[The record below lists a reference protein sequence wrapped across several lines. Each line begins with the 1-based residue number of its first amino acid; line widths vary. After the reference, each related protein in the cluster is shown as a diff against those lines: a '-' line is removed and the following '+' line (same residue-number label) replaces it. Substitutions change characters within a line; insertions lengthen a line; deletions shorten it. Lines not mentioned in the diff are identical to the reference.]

1 MDAIELNAALYAK
14 MEEELTDFAN
24 WLLKQPPEVI
34 LNHAIEYAAKF
45 DIVSIM
51 ETTELSAD
59 KARAL
64 LSLEEPLDAIFKDY
78 DDSPQNSLDVLV
90 SFIQDKADE
99 LLSTNQANAAVQVY
113 PYSGEVAE
121 REGDLEWYRQ
131 SHKLNIACK
140 NEIEGAIARNYE
152 NNTLSDEAVHQVVA
166 QFGLPRSAFVLV
178 NTIREKDWDG
188 RISHDNKAW
197 AKRVPVYPDVDT
209 FGQNKRLKYVVDC
222 NAGLTDIFVNIL
234 RREYRQHYPFFC
246 RSKEPK
252 PPSHERYSRPCLCSG
267 VAPRGVQHPSVG
279 NGLPLVS

>member
-14 MEEELTDFAN
+14 MEAEMTDFAN

-34 LNHAIEYAAKF
+34 LNHAIEYATKF

-51 ETTELSAD
+51 ETTDLSAE

-64 LSLEEPLDAIFKDY
+64 LSLEESLDAIYKDY
-78 DDSPQNSLDVLV
+78 GESSSNSLDVLV
-90 SFIQDKADE
+90 SFIEDKADE
-99 LLSTNQANAAVQVY
+99 LLSANQANAAVQVY

-140 NEIEGAIARNYE
+140 KEIEGAISRNYE

-166 QFGLPRSAFVLV
+166 QFGLPRTAFVLV
-178 NTIREKDWDG
+178 NTIREKEWDG

-234 RREYRQHYPFFC
+234 RRKYRQQEQPQQV
-246 RSKEPK
+246 K
-252 PPSHERYSRPCLCSG
+252 
-267 VAPRGVQHPSVG
+267 PSVRDKLKVQPKRNSPKISANSKG
-279 NGLPLVS
+279 QER

>member
-99 LLSTNQANAAVQVY
+99 LQSTNQANAAVQVY

-140 NEIEGAIARNYE
+140 NEIEGAIARNYAD
-152 NNTLSDEAVHQVVA
+152 NTLSDEAVHQVVA
-166 QFGLPRSAFVLV
+166 QFGLPRTAFVLV

-197 AKRVPVYPDVDT
+197 AKRVPVYPDVDA

-234 RREYRQHYPFFC
+234 RREYRQQEQPQQV
-246 RSKEPK
+246 K
-252 PPSHERYSRPCLCSG
+252 
-267 VAPRGVQHPSVG
+267 PSVRDKLKVQPKRNSPKISANSKG
-279 NGLPLVS
+279 QER

>member
-14 MEEELTDFAN
+14 MEAEMTDFAN

-34 LNHAIEYAAKF
+34 LNHAIEYATKF

-51 ETTELSAD
+51 ETTDLSEE

-64 LSLEEPLDAIFKDY
+64 LSLEEPLDAIYKDY
-78 DDSPQNSLDVLV
+78 GESSSNSLDVLV
-90 SFIQDKADE
+90 SFIEDKADE
-99 LLSTNQANAAVQVY
+99 LLSANQANAAVQVY
-113 PYSGEVAE
+113 PYSGDVAE

-140 NEIEGAIARNYE
+140 NEIEWAIAQNYS
-152 NNTLSDEAVHQVVA
+152 NNTLNDEAVHQVVA
-166 QFGLPRSAFVLV
+166 KFGLPRTAFVLV

-197 AKRVPVYPDVDT
+197 AKRVPVYPDVDA
-209 FGQNKRLKYVVDC
+209 FGQNKRFKYVVDC

-234 RREYRQHYPFFC
+234 RREYRQQEQPQQV
-246 RSKEPK
+246 K
-252 PPSHERYSRPCLCSG
+252 
-267 VAPRGVQHPSVG
+267 PSVRDKLKVQPKRNSPKISANSKG
-279 NGLPLVS
+279 QVR

>member
-1 MDAIELNAALYAK
+1 MTTEELNQALYDK
-14 MEEELTDFAN
+14 MNEEMKQYAN

-34 LNHAIEYAAKF
+34 LNNAIEYATKF

-51 ETTELSAD
+51 EVTELSAD
-59 KARAL
+59 EARAL
-64 LSLEEPLDAIFKDY
+64 LSMEEPLDAIYKDY
-78 DDSPQNSLDVLV
+78 EGSPQNSLDVLV

-99 LLSTNQANAAVQVY
+99 LVSANQADAAVQVY

-121 REGDLEWYRQ
+121 QEGDLEWYRQ

-166 QFGLPRSAFVLV
+166 QYGLPRTAFVLV
-178 NTIREKDWDG
+178 NTIREKEWDG

-209 FGQNKRLKYVVDC
+209 FGQNKRLKYVVNC

-234 RREYRQHYPFFC
+234 RREYRQQEQQQQVKPSIHQKLQATQPQKNAPKISAHFKG
-246 RSKEPK
+246 KE
-252 PPSHERYSRPCLCSG
+252 R
-267 VAPRGVQHPSVG
+267 
-279 NGLPLVS
+279 

>member
-1 MDAIELNAALYAK
+1 MDATELNAALFAK
-14 MEEELTDFAN
+14 MNDEMKDFAD

-34 LNHAIEYAAKF
+34 LNHAIEYATKF
-45 DIVSIM
+45 DILSIM
-51 ETTELSAD
+51 ETTDLSAD
-59 KARAL
+59 KARAFL
-64 LSLEEPLDAIFKDY
+64 ALDEPLDAIFRDY
-78 DDSPQNSLDVLV
+78 DESPQNALDVLV

-99 LLSTNQANAAVQVY
+99 LLSANQANAAVQVY

-140 NEIEGAIARNYE
+140 NEIEGAIARNY
-152 NNTLSDEAVHQVVA
+152 NNNILSDEAVHQVVA
-166 QFGLPRSAFVLV
+166 QFGLPRTAFVLV

-234 RREYRQHYPFFC
+234 RREYRQQEQPQQV
-246 RSKEPK
+246 K
-252 PPSHERYSRPCLCSG
+252 
-267 VAPRGVQHPSVG
+267 PSVRDKLKVQPKRNSPKISANSKG
-279 NGLPLVS
+279 QER

>member
-14 MEEELTDFAN
+14 MEAEMTDFAN

-34 LNHAIEYAAKF
+34 LNHAIEYATKF

-51 ETTELSAD
+51 ETTELSAE

-64 LSLEEPLDAIFKDY
+64 LSLEEPLDAIYKDY
-78 DDSPQNSLDVLV
+78 GESSSNSLDVLV
-90 SFIQDKADE
+90 SFIEDKADE
-99 LLSTNQANAAVQVY
+99 LLSANQANAAVQVY

-140 NEIEGAIARNYE
+140 NEIEWAIAQNYS
-152 NNTLSDEAVHQVVA
+152 NNTLNDEAVHQVVA
-166 QFGLPRSAFVLV
+166 KFGLPRTAFVLV

-197 AKRVPVYPDVDT
+197 AKRVPIYPDVDA

-234 RREYRQHYPFFC
+234 RREYRQQEQTQQV
-246 RSKEPK
+246 K
-252 PPSHERYSRPCLCSG
+252 
-267 VAPRGVQHPSVG
+267 PSVRDKLKVQPKRNSPKISANSKG
-279 NGLPLVS
+279 QER

>member
-1 MDAIELNAALYAK
+1 MDAIELNAALFAK
-14 MEEELTDFAN
+14 MNDEMKDFAD

-34 LNHAIEYAAKF
+34 LNHAIEYATKF
-45 DIVSIM
+45 DILSIM
-51 ETTELSAD
+51 ETTDLSAD
-59 KARAL
+59 KARAFL
-64 LSLEEPLDAIFKDY
+64 ALDEPLDAIFQDY
-78 DDSPQNSLDVLV
+78 DESPQNSLDVLV

-99 LLSTNQANAAVQVY
+99 LVSANQANADVQVY

-140 NEIEGAIARNYE
+140 NEIEGAIARNYS

-166 QFGLPRSAFVLV
+166 QFGLPRTAFVLV

-209 FGQNKRLKYVVDC
+209 FGQNRRLKYVVDC

-234 RREYRQHYPFFC
+234 RREYRQQEQPQQA
-246 RSKEPK
+246 K
-252 PPSHERYSRPCLCSG
+252 
-267 VAPRGVQHPSVG
+267 PSVRDKLKVQPQNNSPKISANFKG
-279 NGLPLVS
+279 KEER

>member
-1 MDAIELNAALYAK
+1 MTTEELNQALYDK
-14 MEEELTDFAN
+14 MIEEMKQYAN

-34 LNHAIEYAAKF
+34 LNHAIEYATKF

-51 ETTELSAD
+51 ETTDLSEE

-64 LSLEEPLDAIFKDY
+64 LSLEEPLDAIYKDY
-78 DDSPQNSLDVLV
+78 GESSSNALDVLV
-90 SFIQDKADE
+90 SFIEDKADE
-99 LLSTNQANAAVQVY
+99 LLSANQANAAVQVY

-140 NEIEGAIARNYE
+140 NEIEGAIAHNYAD
-152 NNTLSDEAVHQVVA
+152 NTLSDEAVHQVVA
-166 QFGLPRSAFVLV
+166 QFGLPRTAFVLV
-178 NTIREKDWDG
+178 NTIRVKDWDG

-197 AKRVPVYPDVDT
+197 AKRVPVYPDVDA

-234 RREYRQHYPFFC
+234 RREYRQQEQPQQV
-246 RSKEPK
+246 K
-252 PPSHERYSRPCLCSG
+252 
-267 VAPRGVQHPSVG
+267 PSVRDKLKVQPKRNSPKISANSKG
-279 NGLPLVS
+279 QER

>member
-14 MEEELTDFAN
+14 MEAEMTDFAN
-24 WLLKQPPEVI
+24 WLLRQPPEVI
-34 LNHAIEYAAKF
+34 LNHAIEYATKF

-51 ETTELSAD
+51 ETTDLSEE

-64 LSLEEPLDAIFKDY
+64 LSLEEPLDAIYKDY
-78 DDSPQNSLDVLV
+78 GESSSNSLDVLV
-90 SFIQDKADE
+90 SFIEDKADE
-99 LLSTNQANAAVQVY
+99 LLSANQANAAVQVY

-140 NEIEGAIARNYE
+140 DEIEWAIAQNYE
-152 NNTLSDEAVHQVVA
+152 NNTLGDEAVHQVVA
-166 QFGLPRSAFVLV
+166 KFGLPRTAFVLV

-234 RREYRQHYPFFC
+234 RREYRQQEQTQQV
-246 RSKEPK
+246 K
-252 PPSHERYSRPCLCSG
+252 
-267 VAPRGVQHPSVG
+267 PSVRDKLKVQPKRNSPKISANFKG
-279 NGLPLVS
+279 QER

>member
-14 MEEELTDFAN
+14 MEAEMTDFAN

-34 LNHAIEYAAKF
+34 LNHAIEYATKF

-51 ETTELSAD
+51 ETTDLSEE

-64 LSLEEPLDAIFKDY
+64 LSLEEPLDAIYKDY
-78 DDSPQNSLDVLV
+78 GESSSNSLDVLV
-90 SFIQDKADE
+90 SFIEDKADE
-99 LLSTNQANAAVQVY
+99 LLSANQANAAVQVY

-140 NEIEGAIARNYE
+140 NEIEGAISRNYE

-166 QFGLPRSAFVLV
+166 QFGLPRTAFVLV

-197 AKRVPVYPDVDT
+197 AKRVPVYPDVDA

-234 RREYRQHYPFFC
+234 RREYRQQEQPQQV
-246 RSKEPK
+246 K
-252 PPSHERYSRPCLCSG
+252 
-267 VAPRGVQHPSVG
+267 PSVRDKLKVQPKRNSPKISANSKG
-279 NGLPLVS
+279 QER

>member
-14 MEEELTDFAN
+14 MEAEMTDFAN

-34 LNHAIEYAAKF
+34 LNHAIEYATKF

-51 ETTELSAD
+51 ETTDLSEE

-64 LSLEEPLDAIFKDY
+64 LSLEEPLDAIYKDY
-78 DDSPQNSLDVLV
+78 GESSSNSLDVLV
-90 SFIQDKADE
+90 SFIEDKADE
-99 LLSTNQANAAVQVY
+99 LLSANQANAAVQVY

-140 NEIEGAIARNYE
+140 NEIEWAIAQNYS

-166 QFGLPRSAFVLV
+166 KFGLPRTAFVLV

-234 RREYRQHYPFFC
+234 RREYRQQEQPQQV
-246 RSKEPK
+246 K
-252 PPSHERYSRPCLCSG
+252 
-267 VAPRGVQHPSVG
+267 PSVRDKLKVQPKRNSPKISANSKG
-279 NGLPLVS
+279 QER

>member
-1 MDAIELNAALYAK
+1 MTTEELNPALYDK
-14 MEEELTDFAN
+14 MNEEMKQYVN

-34 LNHAIEYAAKF
+34 LNNAIEYAAKF

-51 ETTELSAD
+51 EVTELSAD
-59 KARAL
+59 EARAL
-64 LSLEEPLDAIFKDY
+64 LSLEEPLDAVFKDY

-99 LLSTNQANAAVQVY
+99 LLSANQANAAVQVY

-166 QFGLPRSAFVLV
+166 QYGLPRTAFVLV
-178 NTIREKDWDG
+178 NTIREKEWDG
-188 RISHDNKAW
+188 RISHDNKTW
-197 AKRVPVYPDVDT
+197 AKRVPVYPDVDA

-234 RREYRQHYPFFC
+234 RREYRQQEHQQQV
-246 RSKEPK
+246 K
-252 PPSHERYSRPCLCSG
+252 
-267 VAPRGVQHPSVG
+267 PSVRQKLQATQTQKNAPKISAHSKG
-279 NGLPLVS
+279 KER

>member
-140 NEIEGAIARNYE
+140 DEIEWAIAQNYS
-152 NNTLSDEAVHQVVA
+152 NNILSDEAVHQVVA
-166 QFGLPRSAFVLV
+166 KFGLPRTAFVLV
-178 NTIREKDWDG
+178 NTIREKEWDG

-197 AKRVPVYPDVDT
+197 AKRVPVYPDVDA

-234 RREYRQHYPFFC
+234 RREYRQQEQTQQV
-246 RSKEPK
+246 K
-252 PPSHERYSRPCLCSG
+252 
-267 VAPRGVQHPSVG
+267 PSVRDKLMVQPKRNSPKISANSKG
-279 NGLPLVS
+279 QER

>member
-51 ETTELSAD
+51 ETTDLSEE

-64 LSLEEPLDAIFKDY
+64 LSLEEPLDAIYKDY
-78 DDSPQNSLDVLV
+78 GESSSNSLDVLV
-90 SFIQDKADE
+90 SFIEDKADE
-99 LLSTNQANAAVQVY
+99 LLSANQANAAVQVY

-140 NEIEGAIARNYE
+140 NEIEWAIAQNYS
-152 NNTLSDEAVHQVVA
+152 NNTLNDEAVHQVVA
-166 QFGLPRSAFVLV
+166 KFGLPRTAFVLV

-197 AKRVPVYPDVDT
+197 AKRVPVYPDVDA

-234 RREYRQHYPFFC
+234 RREYRQQEQPQQV
-246 RSKEPK
+246 K
-252 PPSHERYSRPCLCSG
+252 
-267 VAPRGVQHPSVG
+267 PSVRDKLKVQPKRNSPKISANSKG
-279 NGLPLVS
+279 QER

>member
-34 LNHAIEYAAKF
+34 LNHAIEYATKF

-51 ETTELSAD
+51 ETTEFSAE

-64 LSLEEPLDAIFKDY
+64 LSLEEPLDAIYKDY
-78 DDSPQNSLDVLV
+78 GESSSNSLDVLV
-90 SFIQDKADE
+90 SFIEDKADE
-99 LLSTNQANAAVQVY
+99 LLSANQANAAVQVY

-140 NEIEGAIARNYE
+140 DEIEWSIARNYE

-166 QFGLPRSAFVLV
+166 QYGLPRTAFVLV
-178 NTIREKDWDG
+178 NTIREKEWDG

-209 FGQNKRLKYVVDC
+209 FGQNKRLKYVVNC

-234 RREYRQHYPFFC
+234 RREYRQQEQQQQD
-246 RSKEPK
+246 K
-252 PPSHERYSRPCLCSG
+252 
-267 VAPRGVQHPSVG
+267 PSVRQKLQTKQPQKNAPKISAHFKG
-279 NGLPLVS
+279 KER

>member
-14 MEEELTDFAN
+14 MEAEMTDFAN

-34 LNHAIEYAAKF
+34 LNHAIEYATKF

-51 ETTELSAD
+51 EGTELSAE

-64 LSLEEPLDAIFKDY
+64 LSLEEPLDAIYKDY
-78 DDSPQNSLDVLV
+78 GESSSNSLDVLV
-90 SFIQDKADE
+90 SFIDDKADE
-99 LLSTNQANAAVQVY
+99 LLSANQANAAVQVY

-140 NEIEGAIARNYE
+140 NEIEWAIAQHYS

-166 QFGLPRSAFVLV
+166 KFGLPRTAFVLV

-188 RISHDNKAW
+188 RISHDNKSW

-234 RREYRQHYPFFC
+234 RREYRQQEQ
-246 RSKEPK
+246 SQQVK
-252 PPSHERYSRPCLCSG
+252 
-267 VAPRGVQHPSVG
+267 PSVRDKLKVQPKRNSPKISANSKG
-279 NGLPLVS
+279 QER

>member
-14 MEEELTDFAN
+14 MEAEMTDFAN

-34 LNHAIEYAAKF
+34 LNHAIEYATKF

-51 ETTELSAD
+51 ETTDLSEE

-64 LSLEEPLDAIFKDY
+64 LSLEEPLDAIYKDY
-78 DDSPQNSLDVLV
+78 GESSSNSLDVLV
-90 SFIQDKADE
+90 SFIEDKADE
-99 LLSTNQANAAVQVY
+99 LLSANQANAAVQVY

-140 NEIEGAIARNYE
+140 NEIEGAISRNYE

-166 QFGLPRSAFVLV
+166 QFGLPRTAFVLV

-234 RREYRQHYPFFC
+234 RRKYRQQEQPQQV
-246 RSKEPK
+246 K
-252 PPSHERYSRPCLCSG
+252 
-267 VAPRGVQHPSVG
+267 PSVRDKLKVQPKRNSPKISANSKG
-279 NGLPLVS
+279 QER

>member
-14 MEEELTDFAN
+14 MEAEMTDFAN

-34 LNHAIEYAAKF
+34 LNHAIEYATKF

-51 ETTELSAD
+51 ETTDLSEE

-64 LSLEEPLDAIFKDY
+64 LSLEEPLDAIYKDY
-78 DDSPQNSLDVLV
+78 GESSSNSLDVLV
-90 SFIQDKADE
+90 SFIEDKADE
-99 LLSTNQANAAVQVY
+99 LLSANQANAAVQVY

-140 NEIEGAIARNYE
+140 NEIEWAIAQNYS
-152 NNTLSDEAVHQVVA
+152 NNTLNDEAVHLVVA
-166 QFGLPRSAFVLV
+166 KFGLPRTAFVLV

-234 RREYRQHYPFFC
+234 RREYRQQEQPQQV
-246 RSKEPK
+246 K
-252 PPSHERYSRPCLCSG
+252 
-267 VAPRGVQHPSVG
+267 PSVRDKLKVQPKRNSPKISANSKG
-279 NGLPLVS
+279 QER

>member
-14 MEEELTDFAN
+14 MEAEMTDFAN

-34 LNHAIEYAAKF
+34 LNHAIEYATKF

-51 ETTELSAD
+51 ETTDLSAE

-64 LSLEEPLDAIFKDY
+64 LSLEEPLDAIYKDY
-78 DDSPQNSLDVLV
+78 GESSSNSLDVLV
-90 SFIQDKADE
+90 SFIEDKADE
-99 LLSTNQANAAVQVY
+99 LLSANQANAAVQVY

-140 NEIEGAIARNYE
+140 NEIEGAISRNYE

-166 QFGLPRSAFVLV
+166 QFGLPRTAFVLV

-197 AKRVPVYPDVDT
+197 AKRVPVYPDVDA

-234 RREYRQHYPFFC
+234 RRKYRQQEQPQQV
-246 RSKEPK
+246 K
-252 PPSHERYSRPCLCSG
+252 
-267 VAPRGVQHPSVG
+267 PSVRDKLKVQPKRNSPKISANSKG
-279 NGLPLVS
+279 QER

>member
-14 MEEELTDFAN
+14 MHDELKDFAD

-34 LNHAIEYAAKF
+34 LNHAIEYATKF

-51 ETTELSAD
+51 ETTELSEE

-99 LLSTNQANAAVQVY
+99 LVSANQANAAVQVY

-140 NEIEGAIARNYE
+140 HEIEGAIARNYAD
-152 NNTLSDEAVHQVVA
+152 NTLSDEAVHQVVA
-166 QFGLPRSAFVLV
+166 KFGLPRTAFVLV
-178 NTIREKDWDG
+178 NTIREKEWDG

-234 RREYRQHYPFFC
+234 RREYRQQEQPQ
-246 RSKEPK
+246 KVK
-252 PPSHERYSRPCLCSG
+252 
-267 VAPRGVQHPSVG
+267 PSVRDKLKVQPQRNSPKISANSKG
-279 NGLPLVS
+279 QER

>member
-14 MEEELTDFAN
+14 MEAEMTDFAN

-34 LNHAIEYAAKF
+34 LNHAIEYATKF

-51 ETTELSAD
+51 ETTDLSAE

-64 LSLEEPLDAIFKDY
+64 LSLEEPLDAIYKDY
-78 DDSPQNSLDVLV
+78 GESSSNSLDVLV
-90 SFIQDKADE
+90 SFIEDKADE
-99 LLSTNQANAAVQVY
+99 LLSANQANAAVQVY

-131 SHKLNIACK
+131 SHKLNNACK
-140 NEIEGAIARNYE
+140 NEIEGAISRNYE
-152 NNTLSDEAVHQVVA
+152 NNTLNDEAVHQVVA
-166 QFGLPRSAFVLV
+166 KFGLPRTAFVLV
-178 NTIREKDWDG
+178 NTIREKEWDG

-234 RREYRQHYPFFC
+234 RRKYRQQEQPQQV
-246 RSKEPK
+246 K
-252 PPSHERYSRPCLCSG
+252 
-267 VAPRGVQHPSVG
+267 PSVRDKLKVQPKRNSPKISANSKG
-279 NGLPLVS
+279 QER

>member
-1 MDAIELNAALYAK
+1 MTTEELNQALFDK
-14 MEEELTDFAN
+14 MNDEMKQYAN

-34 LNHAIEYAAKF
+34 LNNAIEYAAKF

-51 ETTELSAD
+51 ETTDLSEE

-64 LSLEEPLDAIFKDY
+64 LSLEEPLDAIYKDY
-78 DDSPQNSLDVLV
+78 GESSSNSLDVLV
-90 SFIQDKADE
+90 SFIEDKADE
-99 LLSTNQANAAVQVY
+99 LLSANQANAAVQVY

-140 NEIEGAIARNYE
+140 NEIEWAIAQNYS

-166 QFGLPRSAFVLV
+166 KFGLPRTAFVLV

-197 AKRVPVYPDVDT
+197 AKRVPVYPDVDA

-234 RREYRQHYPFFC
+234 RREYRQQEQPQQA
-246 RSKEPK
+246 K
-252 PPSHERYSRPCLCSG
+252 
-267 VAPRGVQHPSVG
+267 PSVRDKLKVQPKRNSPKISANSKG
-279 NGLPLVS
+279 QER

>member
-1 MDAIELNAALYAK
+1 MTTEELNQALYDK
-14 MEEELTDFAN
+14 MNEEMKQYAN

-34 LNHAIEYAAKF
+34 LNNAIEYATKF

-59 KARAL
+59 EARAL
-64 LSLEEPLDAIFKDY
+64 LSMEEPLDAIYKDY
-78 DDSPQNSLDVLV
+78 EGSPQNSLDVLV

-99 LLSTNQANAAVQVY
+99 LVSANQANAAVQVY
-113 PYSGEVAE
+113 PYSGEIAE
-121 REGDLEWYRQ
+121 QEGDLEWYRQ

-140 NEIEGAIARNYE
+140 DEIEWSIARNYE

-166 QFGLPRSAFVLV
+166 QYGLPRTAFVLV
-178 NTIREKDWDG
+178 NTIREKEWDG

-209 FGQNKRLKYVVDC
+209 FGQNKRLKYVVNC

-234 RREYRQHYPFFC
+234 RREYRHQEQQQV
-246 RSKEPK
+246 K
-252 PPSHERYSRPCLCSG
+252 
-267 VAPRGVQHPSVG
+267 PSVRQKLQTKQPPKNAPKISAHFKG
-279 NGLPLVS
+279 KER

>member
-14 MEEELTDFAN
+14 MEAEMTDFAN

-34 LNHAIEYAAKF
+34 LNHAIEYATKF

-51 ETTELSAD
+51 ETTDLSAE

-64 LSLEEPLDAIFKDY
+64 LSLEEPLDAIYKDY
-78 DDSPQNSLDVLV
+78 GESSSNSLDVLV
-90 SFIQDKADE
+90 SFIEDKADE
-99 LLSTNQANAAVQVY
+99 LLSANQANAAVQVY

-140 NEIEGAIARNYE
+140 HEIEGAIARNYAD
-152 NNTLSDEAVHQVVA
+152 NTLGDEAVHQVVA
-166 QFGLPRSAFVLV
+166 QFGLPRTAFVLV

-197 AKRVPVYPDVDT
+197 AKRVPVYPDVDA

-234 RREYRQHYPFFC
+234 RREYRQQEQPQQV
-246 RSKEPK
+246 K
-252 PPSHERYSRPCLCSG
+252 
-267 VAPRGVQHPSVG
+267 PSVRDKLKVQPKRNSPKISANSKG
-279 NGLPLVS
+279 QER

>member
-14 MEEELTDFAN
+14 MEAEMTDFAN

-34 LNHAIEYAAKF
+34 LNHAIEYATKF

-51 ETTELSAD
+51 ETTDLSVE

-64 LSLEEPLDAIFKDY
+64 LSLEEPLDAIYKDY
-78 DDSPQNSLDVLV
+78 GENSSNSLDVLV
-90 SFIQDKADE
+90 SFIEDKADE
-99 LLSTNQANAAVQVY
+99 LLSANQANAAVQVY

-140 NEIEGAIARNYE
+140 NEIEGAISRNYE

-166 QFGLPRSAFVLV
+166 QFGLPRTAFVLV
-178 NTIREKDWDG
+178 NTIREKEWDG

-234 RREYRQHYPFFC
+234 RRKYRQQEQPQQV
-246 RSKEPK
+246 K
-252 PPSHERYSRPCLCSG
+252 
-267 VAPRGVQHPSVG
+267 PSVRDKLKVQPKRNSPKISANSKG
-279 NGLPLVS
+279 QER

>member
-14 MEEELTDFAN
+14 MEAEMTDFAN

-34 LNHAIEYAAKF
+34 LNHAIEYATKF

-51 ETTELSAD
+51 ETTDLSAE

-64 LSLEEPLDAIFKDY
+64 LSLEEPLDAIYKDY
-78 DDSPQNSLDVLV
+78 GESSSNSLDVLV
-90 SFIQDKADE
+90 SFIEDKADE
-99 LLSTNQANAAVQVY
+99 LLSANQANAAVQVY

-140 NEIEGAIARNYE
+140 NEIEGAIAHNYAD
-152 NNTLSDEAVHQVVA
+152 NTLSDEAVHQVVA
-166 QFGLPRSAFVLV
+166 QFGLPRTALVLV
-178 NTIREKDWDG
+178 NTIRVKDWDG

-234 RREYRQHYPFFC
+234 RREYRQQEQPQQV
-246 RSKEPK
+246 K
-252 PPSHERYSRPCLCSG
+252 
-267 VAPRGVQHPSVG
+267 PSVRDKLKVQPKRNSPKISANSKG
-279 NGLPLVS
+279 QER

>member
-14 MEEELTDFAN
+14 MEAEMTDFAN

-34 LNHAIEYAAKF
+34 LNHAIEYATKF

-51 ETTELSAD
+51 ETTDLSAE

-64 LSLEEPLDAIFKDY
+64 LSLEEPLDAIYKDY
-78 DDSPQNSLDVLV
+78 GESSSNALDVLV
-90 SFIQDKADE
+90 SFIEDKADE
-99 LLSTNQANAAVQVY
+99 LLSANQANAAVQVY

-140 NEIEGAIARNYE
+140 NEIEGAIAHNYAD
-152 NNTLSDEAVHQVVA
+152 NTLSDEAVHQVVA
-166 QFGLPRSAFVLV
+166 QFGLPRTAFVLV
-178 NTIREKDWDG
+178 NTIRVKDWDG

-234 RREYRQHYPFFC
+234 RRKYRQQEQPQQV
-246 RSKEPK
+246 K
-252 PPSHERYSRPCLCSG
+252 
-267 VAPRGVQHPSVG
+267 PSVRDKLKVQPKRNSPKISANSKG
-279 NGLPLVS
+279 QER

>member
-1 MDAIELNAALYAK
+1 MTTEELNQALFEK
-14 MEEELTDFAN
+14 MNEEMKQYAN
-24 WLLKQPPEVI
+24 WLLKQPPEAI
-34 LNHAIEYAAKF
+34 LNNAIEYATKF

-78 DDSPQNSLDVLV
+78 DGSPQNSLDVLV

-99 LLSTNQANAAVQVY
+99 LVSANQANAAVQVY

-121 REGDLEWYRQ
+121 QEGDLEWYRQ

-166 QFGLPRSAFVLV
+166 QYGLPRTEFVLV
-178 NTIREKDWDG
+178 NTIREKEWDG

-209 FGQNKRLKYVVDC
+209 FGQNKRLKYVVNC
-222 NAGLTDIFVNIL
+222 NAGLADIFVNIL
-234 RREYRQHYPFFC
+234 RREYWQQEQQQQVKPSIHQKLQATQPQKNAPKISAHFKG
-246 RSKEPK
+246 KE
-252 PPSHERYSRPCLCSG
+252 R
-267 VAPRGVQHPSVG
+267 
-279 NGLPLVS
+279 

>member
-140 NEIEGAIARNYE
+140 NEIEGAIARNYAD
-152 NNTLSDEAVHQVVA
+152 NTLSDEAVHQVVA
-166 QFGLPRSAFVLV
+166 QFGLPRTAFVLV

-197 AKRVPVYPDVDT
+197 AKRVPVYPDVDA

-234 RREYRQHYPFFC
+234 RREYRQQEQPHQV
-246 RSKEPK
+246 K
-252 PPSHERYSRPCLCSG
+252 
-267 VAPRGVQHPSVG
+267 PSVRDKLKVQPKR
-279 NGLPLVS
+279 NLPKISANSKGQER

>member
-1 MDAIELNAALYAK
+1 MDATELNAALFAK
-14 MEEELTDFAN
+14 MNDEMKDFAD

-45 DIVSIM
+45 DILSIV
-51 ETTELSAD
+51 ETTELSEE

-99 LLSTNQANAAVQVY
+99 LVSANQANAAVQVY

-140 NEIEGAIARNYE
+140 NEIEWAIARNYAD
-152 NNTLSDEAVHQVVA
+152 NTLSDEAVHQVVA
-166 QFGLPRSAFVLV
+166 KFGLPRTAFVLV
-178 NTIREKDWDG
+178 NTIWEKEWDG

-234 RREYRQHYPFFC
+234 RREYRQQEQPQ
-246 RSKEPK
+246 KVK
-252 PPSHERYSRPCLCSG
+252 
-267 VAPRGVQHPSVG
+267 PSVRDKLKVQPQRNSPKISANSKG
-279 NGLPLVS
+279 QER

>member
-14 MEEELTDFAN
+14 MEAEMTDFAN

-34 LNHAIEYAAKF
+34 LNHAIEYATKF

-51 ETTELSAD
+51 ETTDLSVE

-64 LSLEEPLDAIFKDY
+64 LSLEEPLDAIYKDY
-78 DDSPQNSLDVLV
+78 GESSSNSLDVLV
-90 SFIQDKADE
+90 SFIEDKADE
-99 LLSTNQANAAVQVY
+99 LLSANQANAAVQVY

-121 REGDLEWYRQ
+121 REGYLEWYRQ

-140 NEIEGAIARNYE
+140 NEIEWAISQNYS
-152 NNTLSDEAVHQVVA
+152 NNALNDEAVHQVVA
-166 QFGLPRSAFVLV
+166 KFGLPRTAFVLV

-197 AKRVPVYPDVDT
+197 AKRVPVYPDVDA

-234 RREYRQHYPFFC
+234 RREYRQQEQPQQV
-246 RSKEPK
+246 K
-252 PPSHERYSRPCLCSG
+252 
-267 VAPRGVQHPSVG
+267 PSVRDKLKVQPKRNSPKFSANSKG
-279 NGLPLVS
+279 QER

>member
-14 MEEELTDFAN
+14 MEAEMTDFAN

-140 NEIEGAIARNYE
+140 DEIEWAIAQNYS
-152 NNTLSDEAVHQVVA
+152 NNILSDEAVHQVVA
-166 QFGLPRSAFVLV
+166 KFGLPRTAFVLV
-178 NTIREKDWDG
+178 NTIREKEWDG

-197 AKRVPVYPDVDT
+197 AKRVPVYPDVDA

-234 RREYRQHYPFFC
+234 RREYRQQEQPQQV
-246 RSKEPK
+246 K
-252 PPSHERYSRPCLCSG
+252 
-267 VAPRGVQHPSVG
+267 PSVRDKLKVQPKRNSPKISANSKG
-279 NGLPLVS
+279 QER

>member
-14 MEEELTDFAN
+14 MEEELIDFAN

-34 LNHAIEYAAKF
+34 LNHAIEYATKF
-45 DIVSIM
+45 DIASIM
-51 ETTELSAD
+51 ETTELSEE

-99 LLSTNQANAAVQVY
+99 LVSANQANAAVQVY

-131 SHKLNIACK
+131 SHKLNIACRH
-140 NEIEGAIARNYE
+140 EIEGAIARNYAD
-152 NNTLSDEAVHQVVA
+152 NTLSDEAVHQVVA
-166 QFGLPRSAFVLV
+166 KFGLPRTAFVLV
-178 NTIREKDWDG
+178 NTIREKEWDG

-209 FGQNKRLKYVVDC
+209 FGQNKRLKYVMDC

-234 RREYRQHYPFFC
+234 RREYRQQEQPQ
-246 RSKEPK
+246 KVK
-252 PPSHERYSRPCLCSG
+252 
-267 VAPRGVQHPSVG
+267 PSVRDKLKVQPQRNSPKISANSKG
-279 NGLPLVS
+279 QER